1 MGEMMEGCQ
10 AGCKGVGFNDYFQK
24 MMKRDKLKD
33 PVNNYR
39 DRSGRGYDDT
49 SGGWDGSVWPCNG
62 WYDAHAYNDDNVV
75 RVLL

>member
-1 MGEMMEGCQ
+1 
-10 AGCKGVGFNDYFQK
+10 
-24 MMKRDKLKD
+24 MKRDKLKD